1 MKCFQCEDDHSEDN
15 TVQCDGCK
23 RNICLQCSNL
33 TSSEARVMGL
43 KGKRTLLYLCPACR
57 EALFQVPKLIKA
69 YDGLREEL
77 DDVKRLLA
85 QPRTVAAPTSPPP
98 VTVVTQPAPD
108 TNAIMEE
115 ILERERRVNNVILVG
130 VKECDSD
137 NGNARKTHDES
148 CVKKILSTISAGD
161 YTDKFVAVQRLGR
174 REDGKT
180 RPVKVVLSS
189 RQDAVL
195 ILKNKS
201 KADREVRIYD
211 DKTPRQRE
219 ELQQLR
225 ETLKSRL
232 EKGETSLTIRYVKGV
247 PKIVNQKN

>member
-1 MKCFQCEDDHSEDN
+1 
-15 TVQCDGCK
+15 
-23 RNICLQCSNL
+23 
-33 TSSEARVMGL
+33 MGL

-77 DDVKRLLA
+77 DEVKKA
-85 QPRTVAAPTSPPP
+85 MSQPNNAAPLPPAP
-98 VTVVTQPAPD
+98 ALPAAAETVMTPSTPD

-115 ILERERRVNNVILVG
+115 ILERERRINNVILVG

-137 NGNARKTHDES
+137 NGNARKTHDE
-148 CVKKILSTISAGD
+148 LSVTKLLCNIAGKAD
-161 YTDKFVAVQRLGR
+161 YSDKVVTVQRLGR

-189 RQDAVL
+189 RQDAVW

-201 KADREVRIYD
+201 KAEREVRIYD
-211 DKTPRQRE
+211 DKTPKQRE

-225 ETLKSRL
+225 EVLRVRT
-232 EKGETSLTIRYVKGV
+232 ETGETNLTIRYVRGV